1 MFLKKRFLCRVLVAF
16 AIWLPT
22 SLLAQTIRD
31 GTNAKPAVVRVPFVG
46 CPSNG
51 QGGSKP
57 APKQAGK
64 EVVLDAG
71 AARRLAYYEAYS
83 ESEGSRGLLA
93 PRGWHG
99 FGRYGSAGTS
109 LTVLPYSVTFDNLD
123 TLNSPFI
130 MVTQLSGETSGRFQV
145 ARVIARVFPTQK
157 AFADGVIK
165 EGIEPASDFPFGPY
179 PTDTLKYHGDV
190 TVEFQTPANTKG
202 LGTEFG
208 LQPNDQPISGV
219 AAIKWD
225 GEDIY
230 LVCLTVRLM
239 PDTRDLTTQI
249 MQQFERDQEL
259 P

>member
-1 MFLKKRFLCRVLVAF
+1 MFLKKRFLCRILVAF

-22 SLLAQTIRD
+22 SLLAQTKPD
-31 GTNAKPAVVRVPFVG
+31 GTNAKTSVVRVPFVG

-51 QGGSKP
+51 QGGPNP
-57 APKQAGK
+57 APKRAGK

-71 AARRLAYYEAYS
+71 AARRLAYYES
-83 ESEGSRGLLA
+83 ESSSSSWGVLA
-93 PRGWHG
+93 PRGWHC
-99 FGRYGSAGTS
+99 FGTYGSAGTS
-109 LTVLPYSVTFDNLD
+109 FTVSPYSVKYDNLD
-123 TLNSPFI
+123 TLNGPFI
-130 MVTQLSGETSGRFQV
+130 KVTQLSGETSGRFRV

-190 TVEFQTPANTKG
+190 TVEFQTPANTEG
-202 LGTEFG
+202 LGTELG
-208 LQPNDQPISGV
+208 LPSNDQPINGV

-239 PDTRDLTTQI
+239 PDTRALTTQI

>member
-1 MFLKKRFLCRVLVAF
+1 
-16 AIWLPT
+16 
-22 SLLAQTIRD
+22 
-31 GTNAKPAVVRVPFVG
+31 
-46 CPSNG
+46 
-51 QGGSKP
+51 
-57 APKQAGK
+57 
-64 EVVLDAG
+64 
-71 AARRLAYYEAYS
+71 
-83 ESEGSRGLLA
+83 
-93 PRGWHG
+93 
-99 FGRYGSAGTS
+99 
-109 LTVLPYSVTFDNLD
+109 VLPYSVTFDNLD

-165 EGIEPASDFPFGPY
+165 DGIEPASDFPFGPY

>member
-1 MFLKKRFLCRVLVAF
+1 
-16 AIWLPT
+16 
-22 SLLAQTIRD
+22 
-31 GTNAKPAVVRVPFVG
+31 
-46 CPSNG
+46 
-51 QGGSKP
+51 
-57 APKQAGK
+57 
-64 EVVLDAG
+64 
-71 AARRLAYYEAYS
+71 
-83 ESEGSRGLLA
+83 
-93 PRGWHG
+93 
-99 FGRYGSAGTS
+99 
-109 LTVLPYSVTFDNLD
+109 VLPYSVTFDNLD

-249 MQQFERDQEL
+249 IQQFERDQEL

>member
-1 MFLKKRFLCRVLVAF
+1 MKRILGEIFLLSSDEPNCHRERKTLLKLRHLCLVLTALVT
-16 AIWLPT
+16 WLPI
-22 SLLAQTIRD
+22 SLIAQTKSD
-31 GTNAKPAVVRVPFVG
+31 GSNAKTSVVRVPFVG
-46 CPSNG
+46 CPSSG
-51 QGGSKP
+51 QGGSNP
-57 APKQAGK
+57 AP
-64 EVVLDAG
+64 V
-71 AARRLAYYEAYS
+71 
-83 ESEGSRGLLA
+83 
-93 PRGWHG
+93 
-99 FGRYGSAGTS
+99 
-109 LTVLPYSVTFDNLD
+109 
-123 TLNSPFI
+123 
-130 MVTQLSGETSGRFQV
+130 
-145 ARVIARVFPTQK
+145 ARVFPTQRE
-157 AFADGVIK
+157 FAESVIK

-208 LQPNDQPISGV
+208 LQPNDEPISGV

-249 MQQFERDQEL
+249 IQQFERDQKL